1 MGITWFRKWSIGARL
16 TLVIFIMVAF
26 LMLLLMGLVG
36 YSAEKRVEHQAI
48 TEMHD
53 KTGMVV
59 ETLSTFDLELRTQIA
74 AYAKVF
80 RARFEHDFEVDAQK
94 TVALNH
100 LSAPVLRSG
109 ASELNL
115 NFTEVDAFS
124 KITGGIATIFV
135 AKGDDFIR
143 ISTSL
148 KNEQS
153 ERAMGT
159 VLDQKAAAYQAVKS
173 GAAYVG
179 NATLFGRQYMT
190 SYEPIKDASGKVI
203 AILFVGLDFTDAF
216 QRVREKVRDLKLGKS
231 GYFYALNAKE
241 GVDLGVLMIHPSKEG
256 KTILAS
262 KDSSGREFIKEMLAR
277 KSGSI
282 VYPWINAELGEAE
295 SREKIVAFAHMKNW
309 DWVVAGGVY
318 IDEYTAETRADIVK
332 YSVVALVLLALIGL
346 ALYQVMRRGL
356 SQPLSEVIHVA
367 NQIADGN
374 LSVSLKTDRV
384 DEVGQL
390 IVAING
396 ISSGLAQV
404 VQKVRDNTQSMY
416 VASEE
421 LASGNMDLS
430 ARTEA
435 QASSLEETAASLQQ
449 MTNTVKLNSEHACSV
464 KSMVLDASNLAN
476 NSGMVVSQVVET
488 MTAIKTSSTR
498 IVDIIAVIDG
508 IAFQTNILALN
519 AAVEAARAGEQGRG
533 FAVVATEVRNLA
545 QRSAAAAKEIKE
557 LIHDSVERVN
567 AGNRLVDET
576 GKNMG
581 EIVQAIDKVAHTIA
595 EISAA
600 SMEQSTGIAQ
610 INVAVSEM
618 DHMTQQNAALVEESA
633 LAAKSLQEQAEHLT
647 ESVRAFRL
655 D

>member
-1 MGITWFRKWSIGARL
+1 MGFTSFRKWSIGARL
-16 TLVIFIMVAF
+16 TLVIFMMVAV
-26 LMLLLMGLVG
+26 LILLLMGLVG
-36 YSAEKRVEHQAI
+36 YSAEKRVEHQAT

-53 KTGMVV
+53 KTEMVV
-59 ETLSTFDLELRTQIA
+59 DTLNTFDLELRTQIA
-74 AYAKVF
+74 VYAKVF
-80 RARFEHDFEVDAQK
+80 RARFGRDFEVDTQK
-94 TVALNH
+94 TVALNNV
-100 LSAPVLRSG
+100 SAPVLRSG

-115 NFTEVDAFS
+115 NFTEVDDFS

-135 AKGDDFIR
+135 AKDDDFIR

-216 QRVREKVRDLKLGKS
+216 KRVQDRVRAISLGKS
-231 GYFYALNAKE
+231 GYFFVLNAKE
-241 GVDLGVLMIHPSKEG
+241 GADLGVLMIHPSKEG
-256 KTILAS
+256 QSILDS
-262 KDSSGREFIKEMLAR
+262 KDSLGREFIKEILAQ

-282 VYPWINAELGEAE
+282 VYPWMNTELGETE

-318 IDEYTAETRADIVK
+318 IDEYTAETRADIIK
-332 YSVVALVLLALIGL
+332 YSVVALVLLVLIGL

-356 SQPLSEVIHVA
+356 SQPLSDVIHVA
-367 NQIADGN
+367 NQIADGD

-390 IVAING
+390 ILAING
-396 ISSGLAQV
+396 ISSGLAHV

-449 MTNTVKLNSEHACSV
+449 MTNTVKLNSEHAFSV
-464 KSMVLDASNLAN
+464 KTMVIEASDLAN
-476 NSGMVVSQVVET
+476 NSGMVVSKVVET

-498 IVDIIAVIDG
+498 IVDIIGVIDG

-545 QRSAAAAKEIKE
+545 QRSVAAAKEIKE

-567 AGNRLVDET
+567 VGNRLVDET

-618 DHMTQQNAALVEESA
+618 DHMTQQNAALVEEAA